1 MTQPITDLAAFLGEA
16 RQAVEDLDRMEG
28 EYDQLEMEEKQL
40 KRQLDGEKKA
50 VDNSISQTVK
60 KRREE
65 IHSSYDKQIVKESK
79 GQA

>member
-50 VDNSISQTVK
+50 VDNSP
-60 KRREE
+60 RP
-65 IHSSYDKQIVKESK
+65 
-79 GQA
+79 